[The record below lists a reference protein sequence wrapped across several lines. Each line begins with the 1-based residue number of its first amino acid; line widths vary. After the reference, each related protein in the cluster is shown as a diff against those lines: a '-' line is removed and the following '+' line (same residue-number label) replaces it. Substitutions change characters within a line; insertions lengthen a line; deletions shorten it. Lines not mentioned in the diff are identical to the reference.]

1 MKCLFYPTI
10 HTSVVKPHAL
20 MLVYMRMRLVLPNAV
35 NFDLANSNG
44 DALEH
49 GLRGA
54 VGSPATER
62 VLWLRT
68 VFRRGTCTRSRD
80 EVGLCL

>member
-1 MKCLFYPTI
+1 MYNAI
-10 HTSVVKPHAL
+10 IIPHAL
-20 MLVYMRMRLVLPNAV
+20 TLVYTRMRLVLPNAA

-44 DALEH
+44 DALED
-49 GLRGA
+49 GLPGA

-68 VFRRGTCTRSRD
+68 VFRRGTCARSRD

>member
-1 MKCLFYPTI
+1 MSIFI
-10 HTSVVKPHAL
+10 PHAL
-20 MLVYMRMRLVLPNAV
+20 MLVHTCMRLVLPNAA

-44 DALEH
+44 DALED

-80 EVGLCL
+80 EVGCGLCL

>member
-1 MKCLFYPTI
+1 MYNAI
-10 HTSVVKPHAL
+10 IIPHAL
-20 MLVYMRMRLVLPNAV
+20 TLVYTRMRLVLPDAA

-44 DALEH
+44 DALED

-62 VLWLRT
+62 VLWLGT
-68 VFRRGTCTRSRD
+68 VYRRGTCTRSRD
-80 EVGLCL
+80 EVGCVLCACDV